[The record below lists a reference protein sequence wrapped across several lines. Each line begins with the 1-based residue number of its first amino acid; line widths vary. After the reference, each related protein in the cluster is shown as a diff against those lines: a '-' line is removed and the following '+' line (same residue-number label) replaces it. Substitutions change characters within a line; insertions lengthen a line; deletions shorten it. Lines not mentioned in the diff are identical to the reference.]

1 VAKKA
6 ANGTTRLV
14 IVESPTKAR
23 TIERFLGDGY
33 RVVASMGHVRDLPA
47 NAQQAG
53 DAAKHLT
60 FGIDVQG
67 DYRPH
72 YVVSPQNQPKVRALK
87 KALSGASEVYIA
99 TDEDREGEA
108 IGWHVVEVL
117 QPAVPVKRMSFHE
130 ITEAAI
136 RRALEE
142 TRDLDLNL
150 VEAQET
156 RRVLDRLVGYSISPL
171 LWRKIAQGLSAG
183 RVQSVAVR
191 LLVMRERE
199 RLDFVPASYWD
210 VEAAVATRAAAS
222 AAADG
227 RPFDATLTHLD
238 GIRIASGRDF
248 DDHTGRLAAGLVP
261 GRDVVVLSETEAH
274 ELAAAARHEPWRVA
288 AIEPREDVRRPQPP
302 FITSTLQQEASRKL
316 GWSARDTMRVAQGL
330 YERGLITYMRTDS
343 TNLAPEALEAI
354 RTTVAARYGADHLPA
369 EPRRYAKK
377 SKNAQEAH
385 EAIRPAGTTM
395 ATAEELGLRDRDA
408 ALYDLVW
415 KRAVASQ
422 MADARLRFVT
432 ARLEVQAGERL
443 AGFRATGRT
452 TLFAGFLR
460 AYVEGSDDP
469 DARLDAQDQ
478 ALPPLAVDDAL
489 APIRVTASGHE
500 TKPPARYTEASLV
513 KKLEEEGIGRPSTY
527 ATILDTIQ
535 QRGYA
540 RKGGSQLVPTFT
552 GFATNALLEAQ
563 FSQLVDTKFTAELE
577 DDLDQIAQ
585 GLRERVPYLDA
596 VYAGPNGIA
605 RRVEEGLA
613 SLDAKAI
620 STIRHPRWE
629 PYAVSVGRYG
639 PYVEGVVDGESLRAS
654 LPDDAIP
661 ADLHR
666 DDLERALRERNAP
679 DAALGVHRPSDQP
692 MLLKR
697 GPYGHYLQLGD
708 GTGEERPKRVSLPP
722 GVTPE
727 GVDADMAQRLLDLP
741 RRLGVH
747 PETGSPIE
755 AHIGRFG
762 PYVRHEKVFASLPKG
777 ADVLAVD
784 LETALHLIAN
794 KRGRGAPRKTIG
806 EHPQDGEP
814 VTLHDGKYGPYVK
827 HGKVNASLAEGT
839 DPDALTLDEALALLS
854 ARAEAGAGRGGRRS
868 ATSSRARG
876 GTAAKTG
883 TAAKART
890 AAKRGTAAKTGTAA
904 KRATAA
910 KAPAARLRSGGTAT
924 TKAATSKA
932 GGTARSSATKASGAK
947 RAPAQARS
955 TPKPKARPDDLLP
968 FLDRLDPGDRDVVTR
983 LDGLGR
989 PAESPAEVAR
999 RLDRSADD
1007 VQAAAKRARFK
1018 LRMAYGKA
1026 RSAGD

>member
-53 DAAKHLT
+53 DAAKGLT
-60 FGIDVQG
+60 FGIDVKG

-72 YVVSPQNQPKVRALK
+72 YVVSPQNQAKVRALK

-117 QPAVPVKRMSFHE
+117 QPSVPVKRMSFHE

-142 TRDLDLNL
+142 TRELDLNL

-191 LLVMRERE
+191 LLVLRERE

-210 VEAAVATRAAAS
+210 VEAAVATRADS
-222 AAADG
+222 GTADI

-238 GIRIASGRDF
+238 GIRIAAGRDF

-261 GRDVVVLSETEAH
+261 GRDVVVLSEAEAH

-288 AIEPREDVRRPQPP
+288 AVEPREDVRRPQPP

-316 GWSARDTMRVAQGL
+316 GWSARDAMRVAQGL

-385 EAIRPAGTTM
+385 EAIRPAGTEM

-443 AGFRATGRT
+443 AAFRATGRT

-478 ALPPLAVDDAL
+478 ALPKLAVDDAL
-489 APIRVTASGHE
+489 DPVRVTASGHE

-613 SLDAKAI
+613 NLDAKAI

-679 DAALGVHRPSDQP
+679 DAALGIHRPSGLP
-692 MLLKR
+692 MVLKR

-708 GTGEERPKRVSLPP
+708 GTGEERPKRISLPP
-722 GVTPE
+722 GVEPE
-727 GVDADMAQRLLDLP
+727 QVDADIAQRLLDLP
-741 RRLGVH
+741 RTLGTH
-747 PETGSPIE
+747 PETGSTVE

-777 ADVLAVD
+777 SDVLTVD
-784 LETALHLIAN
+784 LATALHLIAN

-806 EHPQDGEP
+806 EHPADGEP

-854 ARAEAGAGRGGRRS
+854 ARAEAGASRGGRRAAS
-868 ATSSRARG
+868 ATRARRG
-876 GTAAKTG
+876 KTTARSTASTAETGTSEKRGAAARSKATRPRSSAATKKTATTKGTAAK
-883 TAAKART
+883 K
-890 AAKRGTAAKTGTAA
+890 
-904 KRATAA
+904 
-910 KAPAARLRSGGTAT
+910 SGGA
-924 TKAATSKA
+924 
-932 GGTARSSATKASGAK
+932 ARSSAKKASGAK
-947 RAPAQARS
+947 KASAAARS
-955 TPKPKARPDDLLP
+955 TPKPKAGPDDLLP

-999 RLDRSADD
+999 RLDRSPDD

>member
-6 ANGTTRLV
+6 TNGTTRLV

-47 NAQQAG
+47 NAKQAG
-53 DAAKHLT
+53 DAGKHLT
-60 FGIDVQG
+60 FGIDVAA

-72 YVVSPQNQPKVRALK
+72 YVVSPQNQAKVKALK
-87 KALSGASEVYIA
+87 KALTGASEVYIA

-117 QPAVPVKRMSFHE
+117 QPAVPVKRMAFHE

-136 RRALEE
+136 RRALDE

-191 LLVMRERE
+191 LLVLRERE

-210 VEAAVATRAAAS
+210 VEASVARAAG
-222 AAADG
+222 ADER
-227 RPFDATLTHLD
+227 RPFDAALTHLD
-238 GIRIASGRDF
+238 GIRVAAGRDF
-248 DDHTGRLAAGLVP
+248 DDHTGRLRSDLVP
-261 GRDVVVLSETEAH
+261 GRDVVVLDEAGART
-274 ELAAAARHEPWRVA
+274 LAGAAERAPWRVA
-288 AIEPREDVRRPQPP
+288 DLETREEARRPAAP

-316 GWSARDTMRVAQGL
+316 GWSARDSMRVAQGL

-343 TNLAPEALEAI
+343 TNLAPEALDAI
-354 RTTVAARYGADHLPA
+354 RRTVRARYGADHLPEA
-369 EPRRYAKK
+369 PRTYAKS

-385 EAIRPAGTTM
+385 EAIRPAGTEM

-408 ALYDLVW
+408 ALYDLIW

-422 MADARLRFVT
+422 MADARLRFLT
-432 ARLEVQAGERL
+432 ARLEVRAGDRV
-443 AGFRATGRT
+443 AAFRATGRT

-469 DARLDAQDQ
+469 DGRLDARDQ
-478 ALPPLAVDDAL
+478 ALPPLAVGDPL
-489 APIRVTASGHE
+489 APVRVAASGHE

-540 RKGGSQLVPTFT
+540 RKQGSQLVPTFT

-563 FSQLVDTKFTAELE
+563 FGQLVDTKFTAGLE
-577 DDLDQIAQ
+577 DDLDEIAQ
-585 GLRERVPYLDA
+585 GRRARVPYLDA
-596 VYAGPNGIA
+596 VYAGPDGIA

-613 SLDAKAI
+613 TLDAKAI
-620 STIRHPRWE
+620 STIRHPKWE
-629 PYAVSVGRYG
+629 PYAVCVGRYG
-639 PYVEGVVDGESLRAS
+639 PYVEGVVEGETLRAS

-661 ADLHR
+661 ADLER
-666 DDLERALRERNAP
+666 EDLERALRDRNAP
-679 DAALGVHRPSDQP
+679 DAALGHHRPTGEP

-708 GTGEERPKRVSLPP
+708 GSADDRPKRISLPP
-722 GVTPE
+722 GVAPE
-727 GVDADMAQRLLDLP
+727 QVDAAMAQRLLDLP
-741 RRLGVH
+741 RQLGVH
-747 PETGSPIE
+747 PETGEPVE

-762 PYVRHEKVFASLPKG
+762 PYVRHQKVFASLPKG
-777 ADVLAVD
+777 GDVLAVD
-784 LETALHLIAN
+784 LESALALIAN
-794 KRGRGAPRKTIG
+794 KRGRGAPRRTIG
-806 EHPQDGEP
+806 DHPADGEP

-839 DPDALTLDEALALLS
+839 DPDTLALDDALALLA
-854 ARAEAGAGRGGRRS
+854 ARAEAAPARPGRRG
-868 ATSSRARG
+868 A
-876 GTAAKTG
+876 
-883 TAAKART
+883 
-890 AAKRGTAAKTGTAA
+890 
-904 KRATAA
+904 
-910 KAPAARLRSGGTAT
+910 
-924 TKAATSKA
+924 
-932 GGTARSSATKASGAK
+932 ASGAK
-947 RAPAQARS
+947 RAKAPPRAAGAAPAKRASSARAS
-955 TPKPKARPDDLLP
+955 AGATGAAKTRSGTKAQGAAKARTTTKKGAPTRTASPRTQPAAAPRPKARPEDLLP
-968 FLDRLDPGDRDVVTR
+968 FLDRLDPADREVVTR

-989 PAESPAEVAR
+989 PAEDPADVAR
-999 RLDRSADD
+999 RLGRSESE
-1007 VQAAAKRARFK
+1007 VEAAAKRARFK

-1026 RSAGD
+1026 RAEG

>member
-1 VAKKA
+1 VAKKST
-6 ANGTTRLV
+6 NGTMRLV

-53 DAAKHLT
+53 EAAKGLT
-60 FGIDVQG
+60 FGIDVAA

-72 YVVSPQNQPKVRALK
+72 YVVSPQNQAKVRALK
-87 KALSGASEVYIA
+87 KALTGASEVYIA

-117 QPAVPVKRMSFHE
+117 QPNVPVKRMSFHE

-191 LLVMRERE
+191 LLVLRERE

-210 VEAAVATRAAAS
+210 VEGSVRARTAAE
-222 AAADG
+222 
-227 RPFDATLTHLD
+227 RPFAATLTHLD
-238 GIRIASGRDF
+238 GIRVAAGRDF
-248 DDHTGRLAAGLVP
+248 DDHTGRLDAKLVA
-261 GRDVVVLSETEAH
+261 GRDVVVLSETEAR
-274 ELAAAARHEPWRVA
+274 EIAEAAGGTPWRVA
-288 AIEPREDVRRPQPP
+288 AIDTREEARRPQPP

-343 TNLAPEALEAI
+343 TNLAPEALDAI
-354 RTTVAARYGADHLPA
+354 RATVRSRYGADHLPS
-369 EPRRYAKK
+369 EPRRYVKR

-385 EAIRPAGTTM
+385 EAIRPAGTEM
-395 ATAEELGLRDRDA
+395 ATADELGLRDRDA
-408 ALYDLVW
+408 ALYELVW

-422 MADARLRFVT
+422 MADARLQLVN
-432 ARLEVQAGERL
+432 ARLEVRAADRL
-443 AGFRATGRT
+443 ATFRSSGRT
-452 TLFAGFLR
+452 TLFAGYLR

-469 DARLDAQDQ
+469 DASLDAQDQ
-478 ALPPLAVDDAL
+478 ALPPLAVDDGL
-489 APIRVTASGHE
+489 DPIRVAASGHE

-540 RKGGSQLVPTFT
+540 RKQGNQLVPTFT

-563 FSQLVDTKFTAELE
+563 FSQLVDTKFTAALE
-577 DDLDQIAQ
+577 DDLDEIAQ
-585 GLRERVPYLDA
+585 GRRERVPYLDA

-613 SLDAKAI
+613 TVDAKAI

-639 PYVEGVVDGESLRAS
+639 PYVEGVIDGESLRAS
-654 LPDDAIP
+654 LPDDAVP

-666 DDLERALRERNAP
+666 EDLERALRERNTP
-679 DAALGVHRPSDQP
+679 DASLGTHHPSGLP

-708 GTGEERPKRVSLPP
+708 GTGEGRPKRISLPP

-727 GVDADMAQRLLDLP
+727 GVDAAMAQRLLDLP
-741 RRLGVH
+741 RVLGTH
-747 PETGSPIE
+747 PETGATVE

-777 ADVLAVD
+777 GDVLAVD
-784 LETALHLIAN
+784 LATALDLLAN

-806 EHPQDGEP
+806 DHPADGEP

-827 HGKVNASLAEGT
+827 HGKTNASLPDGA
-839 DPDALTLDEALALLS
+839 DPDAVTLDEAVALLS
-854 ARAEAGAGRGGRRS
+854 ARAEAAPARGKRRS
-868 ATSSRARG
+868 ASTGRGASPGARPTRAKAAAKSTSASAPKAAKPKATSARG
-876 GTAAKTG
+876 AGKRAAAPKG
-883 TAAKART
+883 GGAAAKARPKPKAST
-890 AAKRGTAAKTGTAA
+890 KP
-904 KRATAA
+904 
-910 KAPAARLRSGGTAT
+910 KAP
-924 TKAATSKA
+924 
-932 GGTARSSATKASGAK
+932 
-947 RAPAQARS
+947 
-955 TPKPKARPDDLLP
+955 PKPKARPEDLLP
-968 FLDRLDPGDRDVVTR
+968 FLHRLDPGDREAVTR

-989 PAESPAEVAR
+989 SAEAPADAAR
-999 RLDRSADD
+999 ALGRSEDD
-1007 VQAAAKRARFK
+1007 LQAAAKRARFK

-1026 RSAGD
+1026 RNADA

>member
-6 ANGTTRLV
+6 TNGTTRLV

-47 NAQQAG
+47 NAKQAG
-53 DAAKHLT
+53 DAGKHLT
-60 FGIDVQG
+60 FGIDVAA

-72 YVVSPQNQPKVRALK
+72 YVVSPQNQAKVKALK
-87 KALSGASEVYIA
+87 KALTGASEVYIA

-117 QPAVPVKRMSFHE
+117 QPAVPVKRMAFHE

-191 LLVMRERE
+191 LLVLRERE

-210 VEAAVATRAAAS
+210 VEASVARPAG
-222 AAADG
+222 ADER

-238 GIRIASGRDF
+238 GIRVAAGRDF
-248 DDHTGRLAAGLVP
+248 DDHTGRLRSDLVP
-261 GRDVVVLSETEAH
+261 GRDVVVLDEAGART
-274 ELAAAARHEPWRVA
+274 LASGAERAPWRVA
-288 AIEPREDVRRPQPP
+288 DLETREEARRPAAP

-343 TNLAPEALEAI
+343 TNLAPEALDAI
-354 RTTVAARYGADHLPA
+354 RSTVRARYGADHLPDA
-369 EPRRYAKK
+369 PRTYAKTSK
-377 SKNAQEAH
+377 SAQEAH
-385 EAIRPAGTTM
+385 EAIRPAGTEM
-395 ATAEELGLRDRDA
+395 ATADELGLRDRDA
-408 ALYDLVW
+408 ALYDLIW

-422 MADARLRFVT
+422 MADARLRFLT
-432 ARLEVQAGERL
+432 ARLEVRAADRL

-469 DARLDAQDQ
+469 DGRLDARDQ
-478 ALPPLAVDDAL
+478 ALPPLAVGDPL
-489 APIRVTASGHE
+489 APVRVAAGGHE

-540 RKGGSQLVPTFT
+540 RKQGSQLVPTFT

-563 FSQLVDTKFTAELE
+563 FGQLVDTKFTAGLE
-577 DDLDQIAQ
+577 DDLDEIAQ
-585 GLRERVPYLDA
+585 GRRARVPYLDA
-596 VYAGPNGIA
+596 VYAGPDGIA

-613 SLDAKAI
+613 TLDAKAI
-620 STIRHPRWE
+620 STIRHPKWE
-629 PYAVSVGRYG
+629 PYAVCVGRYG
-639 PYVEGVVDGESLRAS
+639 PYVEGVVEGETLRAS

-661 ADLHR
+661 ADLER
-666 DDLERALRERNAP
+666 DDLERALRDRHAP
-679 DAALGVHRPSDQP
+679 DAALGHHRPSGEP

-708 GTGEERPKRVSLPP
+708 GSADDRPKRISLPP
-722 GVTPE
+722 GVAPE
-727 GVDADMAQRLLDLP
+727 QVDAALAQQLLDLP
-741 RRLGVH
+741 RQLGVH
-747 PETGSPIE
+747 PETGEPVE

-762 PYVRHEKVFASLPKG
+762 PYVRHQKIFASLPKG
-777 ADVLAVD
+777 GDVLAVD
-784 LETALHLIAN
+784 LEAALALIAH
-794 KRGRGAPRKTIG
+794 KRGRGAPRRTLG
-806 EHPQDGEP
+806 EHPNDGEP

-827 HGKVNASLAEGT
+827 HGKVNASLAEGA
-839 DPDALTLDEALALLS
+839 DPDALALDEAVALLA
-854 ARAEAGAGRGGRRS
+854 ARAEAAPSRPGRRG
-868 ATSSRARG
+868 AALGAKRAKAAPRTVG
-876 GTAAKTG
+876 AAPAKRAPAAKAPAGAKGGKTARS
-883 TAAKART
+883 AAKART
-890 AAKRGTAAKTGTAA
+890 PARGAAPR
-904 KRATAA
+904 A
-910 KAPAARLRSGGTAT
+910 KAAA
-924 TKAATSKA
+924 
-932 GGTARSSATKASGAK
+932 
-947 RAPAQARS
+947 APR
-955 TPKPKARPDDLLP
+955 PKARPEDLLP
-968 FLDRLDPGDRDVVTR
+968 YLDRLDPADREAVTR

-989 PAESPAEVAR
+989 PAEAAADVAR
-999 RLDRSADD
+999 HLGRSEAEIE
-1007 VQAAAKRARFK
+1007 AAAKRARFK

-1026 RSAGD
+1026 RAEG